1 MLTAYFSLVDTD
13 MIKHGVDDDDVVLEL
28 LSTLP
33 KPMLKRVTPASA
45 AAAIADGLEQRSAR
59 VIHPEL
65 WRPVSA
71 LRGLLGPAW
80 TPSSPATVASSTSSP
95 ASTHARPPPQ
105 PLPHHPTKEADMT
118 TWRDTPTKT
127 ITIDGTSFAY
137 RELGD
142 TAGVPVVFLHHFTA
156 VLDDW
161 DPRIIDGIAA
171 HHHVIAF
178 DNRGVGSTGS
188 RVPND
193 LEQMGA
199 DAIAF
204 IRALGYDEVDL
215 FGFSLGGAVAQMV
228 ALQAPDLVRRMVLAG
243 TGPRGGGGIW
253 KMPFIVG
260 GAYAKAFATRKDPR
274 HFLFFPRNAEGKK
287 AAKEYFARLAERTAG
302 PQPSRSPGRRRL
314 AQLRAI
320 TAGGLHAPDDL
331 SVIKAPVL
339 VANGDH
345 DLMVAS
351 EHSADMARRFPDA
364 KLVVYPN
371 SGHGGVFQHH
381 REFVPEVLAF
391 LADR

>member
-1 MLTAYFSLVDTD
+1 
-13 MIKHGVDDDDVVLEL
+13 
-28 LSTLP
+28 
-33 KPMLKRVTPASA
+33 
-45 AAAIADGLEQRSAR
+45 
-59 VIHPEL
+59 
-65 WRPVSA
+65 
-71 LRGLLGPAW
+71 
-80 TPSSPATVASSTSSP
+80 
-95 ASTHARPPPQ
+95 
-105 PLPHHPTKEADMT
+105 
-118 TWRDTPTKT
+118 
-127 ITIDGTSFAY
+127 
-137 RELGD
+137 
-142 TAGVPVVFLHHFTA
+142 
-156 VLDDW
+156 
-161 DPRIIDGIAA
+161 
-171 HHHVIAF
+171 
-178 DNRGVGSTGS
+178 
-188 RVPND
+188 
-193 LEQMGA
+193 MGA

-287 AAKEYFARLAERTAG
+287 AAKEYFARLAERTGDRSRPISRQAG
-302 PQPSRSPGRRRL
+302 L

-320 TAGGLHAPDDL
+320 TTGGLHAPDDL

-351 EHSADMARRFPDA
+351 EHSADMARRLPDA

-391 LADR
+391 LAD